1 MGTLGRLAAILEH
14 TDSLPYFTV
23 NAWTQVK
30 RRSSIESRT
39 VSKFPG
45 FFGSQSCKKGRE
57 IRKQLKQT
65 CKTKQRKEKRLKHK
79 VSGYKSQSKRR
90 SIAGCRPL
98 LRSLHSFQLS
108 SELFQAQE
116 TYWRE
121 RNVRTCISFSVT
133 KAVVAGGVCEGK
145 PFAIS
150 KYFAVSAARAPT
162 DMKKSSNSKNLHI
175 LCENRL

>member
-1 MGTLGRLAAILEH
+1 MAFIDRVQNRKQVSRFCLDHSLARNE
-14 TDSLPYFTV
+14 
-23 NAWTQVK
+23 
-30 RRSSIESRT
+30 
-39 VSKFPG
+39 
-45 FFGSQSCKKGRE
+45 RE

-65 CKTKQRKEKRLKHK
+65 CRTKQRKEKRLKHK

-98 LRSLHSFQLS
+98 LRTLHSFQLS

-121 RNVRTCISFSVT
+121 RNVRTCTSFSVT

-162 DMKKSSNSKNLHI
+162 DMKTSSNSKNLHI

>member
-1 MGTLGRLAAILEH
+1 MFHRERL
-14 TDSLPYFTV
+14 DSSKMAFIDRV
-23 NAWTQVK
+23 QNRKQV
-30 RRSSIESRT
+30 SRFCLDH
-39 VSKFPG
+39 SRARN
-45 FFGSQSCKKGRE
+45 GRE

-65 CKTKQRKEKRLKHK
+65 CRTKQRKEKRLKHK

-90 SIAGCRPL
+90 SIAGCRLL
-98 LRSLHSFQLS
+98 LRTLHPFQLS
-108 SELFQAQE
+108 SELCQAQE
-116 TYWRE
+116 SYWRE
-121 RNVRTCISFSVT
+121 RNVRTCISFPVT

-150 KYFAVSAARAPT
+150 KYFAVSAARVPT

>member
-1 MGTLGRLAAILEH
+1 MAFIDR
-14 TDSLPYFTV
+14 V
-23 NAWTQVK
+23 QN
-30 RRSSIESRT
+30 
-39 VSKFPG
+39 
-45 FFGSQSCKKGRE
+45 
-57 IRKQLKQT
+57 RKQVSRFCLDHSRARKEE
-65 CKTKQRKEKRLKHK
+65 KFGNNSSKQRKEKRLKHK

-98 LRSLHSFQLS
+98 LRTLHSFQLS